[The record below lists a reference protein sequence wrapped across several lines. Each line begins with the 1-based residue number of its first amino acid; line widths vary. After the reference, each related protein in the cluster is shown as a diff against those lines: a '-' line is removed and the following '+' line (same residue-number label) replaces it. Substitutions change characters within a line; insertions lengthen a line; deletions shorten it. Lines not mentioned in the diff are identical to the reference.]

1 MDINLKENEAFI
13 SWKNFSLTW
22 VMGKKL
28 NVTQNPDV
36 IKKILTNPTW
46 IIWKWFKKI
55 LRVLN
60 KYRKQMTKSRR
71 NLQYIWDKELICVLT
86 V

>member
-55 LRVLN
+55 LHVLN